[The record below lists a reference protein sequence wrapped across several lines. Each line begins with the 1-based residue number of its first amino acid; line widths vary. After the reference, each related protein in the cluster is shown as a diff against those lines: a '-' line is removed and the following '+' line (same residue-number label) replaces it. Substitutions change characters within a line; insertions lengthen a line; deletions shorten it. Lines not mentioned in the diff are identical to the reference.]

1 MPTRTCGPWRAS
13 KTARRPT
20 AFGRP
25 SIKSRLTAADKQYI
39 SKKHSEIDNTGRYG
53 PGPAAYP
60 SATETLLG
68 ESDPYAA
75 TRRVRAL
82 EAESKS

>member
-1 MPTRTCGPWRAS
+1 MFRCWQSRAYQRDPKS
-13 KTARRPT
+13 HTSSQSHKT
-20 AFGRP
+20 
-25 SIKSRLTAADKQYI
+25 KSRLTAADKQYI